1 MNSPQP
7 LFRVEHVRAIDQ
19 LAIAEHG
26 VSGYELMGRAGK
38 AAFDLL
44 LKIWPS
50 SKIIGIA
57 CGPGNNGGDGYVLA
71 CLLKHHGLEV
81 KIIILPG
88 GTPHTEDA
96 GRAYDKWRTLDER
109 VEVFDEP
116 LPRVDLWVDA
126 IYGIGLSR
134 PPHGAAQALIER
146 INASG
151 IPILALDVPSGL
163 NADAGYALGA
173 CIVATHTLS
182 FVAAKRGLYTGDAR
196 EHCGILHHDAL
207 ALRASVQTHFAPAAC
222 LLRAENLASALAPR
236 HANAHKGEYGHVL
249 CVGGEVGMGGAV
261 RLCAEA
267 ALRVGAGLASVA
279 TRTEGVSA
287 LVAARPEAMT
297 HAVENAQDLLP
308 LIANADVIAVG
319 PGLGQNAWGKAL
331 FDCTIASNKT
341 LILDADALNLLAQ
354 QPQQITQAILTPHP
368 GEAARLLGI
377 TNHEVQANRY
387 DAIDALV
394 KKYQCVVV
402 LKGAGTLVAAPN
414 EITRVIDAGNPGM
427 ATGGMGDV
435 LTGVIAGLHAQK
447 FSLFDAAS
455 FGALLHG
462 LAGDAAAGVGGE
474 RGLLPSDL
482 FPHLRRLV
490 NMI

>member
-19 LAIAEHG
+19 LAIAEYG
-26 VSGYELMGRAGK
+26 VSGYELMGRAG
-38 AAFDLL
+38 AAACNLL
-44 LKIWPS
+44 REIWPACQTV
-50 SKIIGIA
+50 GVA
-57 CGPGNNGGDGYVLA
+57 CGPGNNGGDGYIVA
-71 CLLKHHGLEV
+71 RLLKQQGLEV

-96 GRAYDKWRTLDER
+96 GRAYDEWRALGER

-116 LPRVDLWVDA
+116 LPRVDVWVDA
-126 IYGIGLSR
+126 IYGVGLSR
-134 PPHGAAQALIER
+134 PPQGAAQALVER

-151 IPILALDVPSGL
+151 VPILALDVPSGL

-173 CIVATHTLS
+173 CITATHTVS
-182 FVAAKRGLYTGDAR
+182 FVSAKRGLYTGDAR
-196 EHCGILHHDAL
+196 EHCGMLHHDAL
-207 ALRASVQTHFAPAAC
+207 ALPSSIYKRFTPAAF
-222 LLRAENLASALAPR
+222 LLSAENLASALAPR
-236 HANAHKGEYGHVL
+236 HANAHKGQYGHVL

-279 TRTEGVSA
+279 TRTEVVSA
-287 LVAARPEAMT
+287 LLAARPEAMA
-297 HAVENAQDLLP
+297 HAIENAHHLQP
-308 LIANADVIAVG
+308 LIDQADVLAVG
-319 PGLGQNAWGKAL
+319 PGLGQNAWGKNL
-331 FDCTIASNKT
+331 FECAIASNKP

-354 QPQQITQAILTPHP
+354 QPQPIAQAILTPHP

-387 DAIDALV
+387 DTVDALV
-394 KKYQCVVV
+394 KKFQCVVV

-414 EITRVIDAGNPGM
+414 EITRVINAGNPGM

-435 LTGVIAGLHAQK
+435 LTGVIAGLRAQK

-490 NMI
+490 NMV